1 MSDKEGVTSLSTLVW
16 SCVTDGTTVNSGIG
30 SLQSSA
36 GLETGGEM
44 AVEVGEEADTETVL
58 LRQWLEKFQV
68 KEQEKED
75 KNVLYIKMSENGFL
89 QILRTLNTLNYFKLL

>member
-1 MSDKEGVTSLSTLVW
+1 MSDKECVTSLSTLVW

-58 LRQWLEKFQV
+58 LRKWLET
-68 KEQEKED
+68 
-75 KNVLYIKMSENGFL
+75 I
-89 QILRTLNTLNYFKLL
+89 TLECQR